1 MHNGGKKQKYK
12 MNTILV
18 TGGAGFLGRH
28 LCSKLL
34 EVPSNYVICVDN
46 LITGY
51 ESNIEEFRLN
61 PNFHFIIHDI
71 TKDYAYPKI
80 NQIYNLASIA
90 SPDKYKLYSVETI
103 MTNFMGTKNMLDL
116 ALRDGAKILLTS
128 TSEVYGDPQI
138 HPQPES
144 YFGNVNVVGE
154 RSCYDES
161 KRLAETI
168 MYEYRKKYNLD
179 TKIVRIFNTYGPYMD
194 INDGRVITNFIKNI
208 KLNNPIQIYG
218 SGKQTRSFCYCTD
231 MIRGLCLMMETDNSI
246 SGPINLGNP
255 DCEFTLDELVKIY
268 SKIYSSNIV
277 VEYLKET
284 ENDPKCRKP
293 VIDKAQEILGWIPT
307 IGLEEGLI
315 STIEFFSTI

>member
-1 MHNGGKKQKYK
+1 MSEKNQCQL
-12 MNTILV
+12 NTILV

-34 EVPSNYVICVDN
+34 EDPANYVICVDN

-51 ESNIEEFRLN
+51 ESNIEEFKSN
-61 PNFHFIIHDI
+61 PNFLFISHDI
-71 TKDYAYPKI
+71 TKDYLYPKV
-80 NQIYNLASIA
+80 NQIYNLASLA
-90 SPDKYKLYSVETI
+90 SPDKYKLYSIETI

-144 YFGNVNVVGE
+144 YYGNVNVVGE

-179 TKIVRIFNTYGPYMD
+179 TKIIRIFNTYGPYMD
-194 INDGRVITNFIKNI
+194 IDDGRVITNFIKNI
-208 KLNNPIQIYG
+208 KSSKPIQIYG
-218 SGKQTRSFCYCTD
+218 NGEQTRSFCYYED
-231 MIRGLCLMMETDNSI
+231 MIRGLIMMMETEYLV

-255 DCEFTLDELVKIY
+255 DCEFTLNELVKIY
-268 SKIYSSNIV
+268 GKIYSRDIE
-277 VEYLKET
+277 VEYLDGT

-293 VIDKAQEILGWIPT
+293 DINKAHEILGWKPL

-315 STIEFFSTI
+315 ETIKFFL

>member
-1 MHNGGKKQKYK
+1 MSEDKQCQL
-12 MNTILV
+12 NTILV

-28 LCSKLL
+28 LCAKLL
-34 EVPSNYVICVDN
+34 EDPVNYVICVDN

-51 ESNIEEFRLN
+51 ESNIEEFKSN
-61 PNFHFIIHDI
+61 PNFLFISHDI
-71 TKDYAYPKI
+71 TKDYSYPKV
-80 NQIYNLASIA
+80 NQIYNLASLA
-90 SPDKYKLYSVETI
+90 SPDKYKLYSIETI

-138 HPQPES
+138 HPQPET
-144 YFGNVNVVGE
+144 YYGNVNVVGE

-179 TKIVRIFNTYGPYMD
+179 TKIIRIFNTYGPYMD

-208 KLNNPIQIYG
+208 KSSKPIQIYG
-218 SGKQTRSFCYCTD
+218 SGEQTRSFCYYED
-231 MIRGLCLMMETDNSI
+231 MIRGLIMMMETEYLV

-255 DCEFTLDELVKIY
+255 DCEFTLNELVKIY
-268 SKIYSSNIV
+268 GKIYSHDIE
-277 VEYLKET
+277 VEYLDGT

-293 VIDKAQEILGWIPT
+293 IINKAQEILGWYPL

-315 STIEFFSTI
+315 ETIKFFSSK

>member
-1 MHNGGKKQKYK
+1 MSEEKQFQL
-12 MNTILV
+12 NTILV

-34 EVPSNYVICVDN
+34 EDPTNYVICIDN

-51 ESNIEEFRLN
+51 ESNIDEFKSN
-61 PNFHFIIHDI
+61 PNFKFINHDI
-71 TKDYAYPKI
+71 TEDYVYPKVS
-80 NQIYNLASIA
+80 QIYNLASLA
-90 SPDKYKLYSVETI
+90 SPEKYKLHSIHTI

-116 ALRDGAKILLTS
+116 ALRDDAKILLTS

-144 YFGNVNVVGE
+144 YYGNVNVVGE

-179 TKIVRIFNTYGPYMD
+179 TKIIRIFNTYGPYMD
-194 INDGRVITNFIKNI
+194 IDDGRVITNFIKNI
-208 KLNNPIQIYG
+208 KASKPIQIYG
-218 SGKQTRSFCYCTD
+218 NGQQTRSFCYCDD
-231 MIRGLCLMMETDNSI
+231 MIKGLIKMMNTDHSV

-255 DCEFTLDELVKIY
+255 NCEFTLNELVKIY
-268 SKIYSSNIV
+268 SKIYNQDIM
-277 VEYLKET
+277 VEYLSET

-293 VIDKAQEILGWIPT
+293 IITKAQEILDWKPL

-315 STIEFFSTI
+315 ETIKFFS

>member
-1 MHNGGKKQKYK
+1 MSEEKQYQL
-12 MNTILV
+12 NTILV

-34 EVPSNYVICVDN
+34 EDPANYVICVDN

-51 ESNIEEFRLN
+51 ESNIEEFKSN
-61 PNFHFIIHDI
+61 PNFLFISHDI
-71 TKDYAYPKI
+71 TKDYSYPKV
-80 NQIYNLASIA
+80 NQIYNLASLA
-90 SPDKYKLYSVETI
+90 SPDKYKLYSIETI

-138 HPQPES
+138 HPQPET
-144 YFGNVNVVGE
+144 YYGNVNVVGE

-179 TKIVRIFNTYGPYMD
+179 TKIIRIFNTYGPYMD
-194 INDGRVITNFIKNI
+194 IDDGRVITNFIKNI
-208 KLNNPIQIYG
+208 KSSKPIQIYG
-218 SGKQTRSFCYCTD
+218 SGEQTRSFCYYED
-231 MIRGLCLMMETDNSI
+231 MIRGLIMMMETEYLV

-255 DCEFTLDELVKIY
+255 DCEFTLNELVKIY
-268 SKIYSSNIV
+268 GKIYSRDIE
-277 VEYLKET
+277 VEYLDGT
-284 ENDPKCRKP
+284 ENVPKCRKP
-293 VIDKAQEILGWIPT
+293 IINKAQEILGWKPLF
-307 IGLEEGLI
+307 GLEEGLI
-315 STIEFFSTI
+315 STIKFFSSK